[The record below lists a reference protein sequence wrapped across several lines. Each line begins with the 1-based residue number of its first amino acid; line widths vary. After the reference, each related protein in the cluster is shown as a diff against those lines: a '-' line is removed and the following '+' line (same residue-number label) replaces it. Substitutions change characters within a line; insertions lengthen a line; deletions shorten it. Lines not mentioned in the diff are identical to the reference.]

1 MHLYETEL
9 KSKTNALPMD
19 NTRSKKSQHNYQ
31 GDWKTFST
39 GDNIQISTVAADK
52 VKPTKFRGT

>member
-1 MHLYETEL
+1 
-9 KSKTNALPMD
+9 MD